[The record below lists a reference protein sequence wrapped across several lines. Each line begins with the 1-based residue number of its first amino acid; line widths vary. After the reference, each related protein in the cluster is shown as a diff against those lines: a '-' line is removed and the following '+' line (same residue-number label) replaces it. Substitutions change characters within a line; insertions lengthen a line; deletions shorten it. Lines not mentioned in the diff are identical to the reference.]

1 METITNTK
9 GMLADF
15 VEELPKVELHLHIEG
30 TLEPELLI
38 ALAQRNGVDI
48 PYKTIE
54 AARAAYQFEDL
65 QSFLNVY
72 YLGASVLR
80 EERDFYELT
89 LAYMSRCKAQQIRHT
104 ELFFDPQTHLANGV
118 ALAAVMGGINAALRD
133 AERDWHI
140 SSALILCI
148 ERDRDPQP
156 AVALLERACALGR
169 IAGIGLDSA
178 ELGNPPEKFQEVF
191 KVAKSMGLHRVAHAG
206 EEGPPSYIWQ
216 ALDVLDVERIDHGVR
231 CLE

>member
-72 YLGASVLR
+72 YLGAR
-80 EERDFYELT
+80 Y
-89 LAYMSRCKAQQIRHT
+89 C
-104 ELFFDPQTHLANGV
+104 G
-118 ALAAVMGGINAALRD
+118 
-133 AERDWHI
+133 
-140 SSALILCI
+140 
-148 ERDRDPQP
+148 
-156 AVALLERACALGR
+156 
-169 IAGIGLDSA
+169 
-178 ELGNPPEKFQEVF
+178 
-191 KVAKSMGLHRVAHAG
+191 KSGTFMN
-206 EEGPPSYIWQ
+206 
-216 ALDVLDVERIDHGVR
+216 
-231 CLE
+231 